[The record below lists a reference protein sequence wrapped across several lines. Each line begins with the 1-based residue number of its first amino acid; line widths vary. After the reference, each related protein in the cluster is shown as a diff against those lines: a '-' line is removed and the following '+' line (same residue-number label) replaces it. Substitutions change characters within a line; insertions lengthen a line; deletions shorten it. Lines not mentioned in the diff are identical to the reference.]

1 MVVRQ
6 HELLRRGP
14 GLFTT
19 ALGMAMLCT
28 ACVAPELEDVE
39 NVKIGT
45 HVDDWRDEVI
55 YQLLTDRFANGD
67 ARNDHRVDT
76 SSLARY
82 QGGDYQGIIDHLDY
96 LEELG
101 VTTLWISPIV
111 MNVDH
116 DAGFDAYH
124 GYWAVNLER
133 LNPHF
138 GDLATLRR
146 LVNEA
151 HARDMK
157 IVLDL
162 VTNHLG
168 QVFYYDINNNGQ
180 PDEWLAGGGET
191 VFTPRQPAAGE
202 SFEDWA
208 NSQGSSSTHGM
219 PGSSSSA
226 ENSGITRVTEYDP
239 EYDRRGVQGFT
250 SLGLS
255 GPAPIRFFDDP
266 AIWRVQPEPAIF
278 QRPEAYNRRGR
289 VSNWDCKLGKLPGVD
304 LDICDQVVLG
314 DFPGGLKDLNTQNPK
329 VREALIDAYVNWVL
343 KTDIDGF
350 RIDTLKHVEHD
361 FWRVWGEQVRTRLK
375 KAGKT
380 NFIMFG
386 EAFDGSDKLVGSYTH
401 KGMMDSVFYFPQR
414 FQVFND
420 VFRRNGPTAN
430 VERLL
435 TARETHYGK
444 EAQAGGIGIA
454 PNRALVNFMDNH
466 DVPRFL
472 FTRGEGYDTPVC
484 IESDNCTQALR
495 AALTYLFTED
505 GIPCLYYGTEQ
516 EFQGGNDP
524 GNREPLWHSKFKTD
538 GETFRHISKVLGIRR
553 THEALRRG
561 SFKPVWTTEHVGS
574 EEDAGMLA
582 FERATDGD
590 YALVVINTS
599 PTHTS
604 ATASGAALMT
614 LGSLPAG
621 VSTLKDELGTLDAVS
636 VPANKQLKITLP
648 PYGAAILVPQR

>member
-6 HELLRRGP
+6 HKLLS
-14 GLFTT
+14 
-19 ALGMAMLCT
+19 ALVGAVSSALLSG
-28 ACVAPELEDVE
+28 CVAPELDDVE
-39 NVKIGT
+39 QVKLGT
-45 HVDDWRDEVI
+45 HVEDWRDEVI

-67 ARNDHRVDT
+67 PRNDHRVDT

-82 QGGDYQGIIDHLDY
+82 QGGDYQGILDHLDY

-111 MNVDH
+111 LNVDH

-162 VTNHLG
+162 VTNHFG

-191 VFTPRQPAAGE
+191 VFTPRQPANGE
-202 SFEDWA
+202 SFEEWA
-208 NSQGSSSTHGM
+208 NNQGSSSTIGM
-219 PGSSSSA
+219 PGSSTSA
-226 ENSGITRVTEYDP
+226 QNSGITRVTEYDP
-239 EYDRRGVQGFT
+239 EYDPRGIQGFT

-255 GPAPIRFFDDP
+255 GAAPIRFFDDP
-266 AIWRVQPEPAIF
+266 AIWRVVPEPEIF
-278 QRPEAYNRRGR
+278 RHAEAYNRRGR
-289 VSNWDCKLGKLPGVD
+289 VSNWDCKLSKLPGVD
-304 LDICDQVVLG
+304 VDICQQVVLG

-329 VREALIDAYVNWVL
+329 VRAALIDSYVDWVL
-343 KTDIDGF
+343 KTDVDGF

-361 FWRVWGEQVRTRLK
+361 FWREWGREVRARLK
-375 KAGKT
+375 KAGKS

-386 EAFDGSDKLVGSYTH
+386 EAFDGSDSLVGSYTQA
-401 KGMMDSVFYFPQR
+401 GMMDSVFYFPQR

-420 VFRRNGPTAN
+420 VFRKHGPTAN

-435 TARETHYGK
+435 QAREQHYGK
-444 EAQAGGIGIA
+444 AAQPEGIGVA

-472 FTRGEGYDTPVC
+472 FTEGEAWETPVC
-484 IESDNCTQALR
+484 KESKNCTQALR

-505 GIPCLYYGTEQ
+505 GIPCMYYGTEQ
-516 EFQGGNDP
+516 EFTGGNDP
-524 GNREPLWHSKFKTD
+524 GNREPLWHSKYRSD
-538 GETFRHISKVLGIRR
+538 GVTFQYIRKVLDIRR
-553 THEALRRG
+553 EHEALRRG

-574 EEDAGMLA
+574 EPDAGMLA
-582 FERATDGD
+582 FERASGSD
-590 YALVVINTS
+590 YALVVINTH
-599 PTHTS
+599 PTQTS
-604 ATASGAALMT
+604 STVNGDAVMT

-621 VSTLKDELGTLDAVS
+621 VTRLSDALGTLKAPLTVS
-636 VPANKQLKITLP
+636 AQKTLQVSLP
-648 PYGAAILVPQR
+648 PYGAAILVPAR